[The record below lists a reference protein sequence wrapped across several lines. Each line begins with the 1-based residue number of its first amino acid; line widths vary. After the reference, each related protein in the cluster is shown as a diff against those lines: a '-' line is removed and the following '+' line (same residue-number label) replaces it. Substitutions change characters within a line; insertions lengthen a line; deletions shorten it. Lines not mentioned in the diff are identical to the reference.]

1 MGNTFKPSPNTF
13 KKTLCVFKEQPISAI
28 EGLTVQFESKAG
40 SRYFILSRNVSLV
53 QSLGTIS

>member
-13 KKTLCVFKEQPISAI
+13 KKHFLCFKEGISAI

-40 SRYFILSRNVSLV
+40 SRYTKSECIACPII
-53 QSLGTIS
+53 GDD